1 LSGPT
6 PSGLRARIQEAIR
19 VNGPMPVSLYMLM
32 CLHDPHDG
40 YYATRPGFN
49 HDFTTAPETSQ
60 VFGELLG
67 LWVAHEW
74 MRLGSPEKFWLIE
87 LGPGRGTM
95 MADLL
100 RAASSVKGFSAA
112 VQVALVEASP
122 ALRKQQA
129 HILARYDIHH
139 FDELGSVPTGP
150 SIIVAN
156 EFLDCLAIRQF
167 VRDGNG
173 WRERQVGLD
182 RDGNLAFGAGPPA
195 DLPEDVIPVGDHVEV
210 TPALETLVTSLAHRF
225 RQHPG
230 RALFVDYGP
239 DDRSPDE
246 TLRAYKAGEQVHP
259 LAHPGESDLTADV
272 DFPRLRRICES
283 EGLAVHG
290 PTQQRYFLTNLGA
303 KERADAL
310 ILANSQRTD
319 EIRKAVEKL
328 VSPDQMGARF
338 KCVAMTLHGVEPPPG
353 F

>member
-1 LSGPT
+1 M
-6 PSGLRARIQEAIR
+6 SGLHARIVEAIR
-19 VNGPMPVSLYMLM
+19 VNGPIPVSLYMLM
-32 CLHDPHDG
+32 CLHDPRDG

-74 MRLGSPEKFWLIE
+74 MRLGSPEKFWLVE
-87 LGPGRGTM
+87 LGPGRATM

-100 RAASSVKGFSAA
+100 RAAGSVKGFSSAA
-112 VQVALVEASP
+112 QIALVEASP
-122 ALRKQQA
+122 ALRKQQQ
-129 HILARYDIHH
+129 HILARHQIHH
-139 FDELGSVPTGP
+139 FDELGSVPPGP

-182 RDGNLAFGAGPPA
+182 RDGKLAIGIGPPA
-195 DLPEDVIPVGDHVEV
+195 DLPDDVIPVGDHVEV
-210 TPALETLVTSLAHRF
+210 APALETLVTSLAHRF

-230 RALFVDYGP
+230 RALFIDYGP

-246 TLRAYKAGEQVHP
+246 TLRAYKAGQQVDP
-259 LAHPGESDLTADV
+259 LAFPGESDLTADV

-290 PTQQRYFLTNLGA
+290 PIQQRYFLTRLGA
-303 KERADAL
+303 KERVDAL
-310 ILANSQRTD
+310 IQANPLRTE

-338 KCVAMTLHGVEPPPG
+338 KCVAMTPHGVEAPPG

>member
-1 LSGPT
+1 MSGPT

-32 CLHDPHDG
+32 CLHDPRDG

-167 VRDGNG
+167 V
-173 WRERQVGLD
+173 
-182 RDGNLAFGAGPPA
+182 
-195 DLPEDVIPVGDHVEV
+195 
-210 TPALETLVTSLAHRF
+210 
-225 RQHPG
+225 
-230 RALFVDYGP
+230 P
-239 DDRSPDE
+239 DQ
-246 TLRAYKAGEQVHP
+246 KGGIH
-259 LAHPGESDLTADV
+259 
-272 DFPRLRRICES
+272 
-283 EGLAVHG
+283 GLAAGFYLRVLTGEKQTAPLYHTDYREEHDTG
-290 PTQQRYFLTNLGA
+290 DEPYRYT
-303 KERADAL
+303 RW
-310 ILANSQRTD
+310 
-319 EIRKAVEKL
+319 
-328 VSPDQMGARF
+328 
-338 KCVAMTLHGVEPPPG
+338 
-353 F
+353 